1 MIKIYFL
8 LSLFIT
14 LIKAC
19 SYLQNEAMQIISTPN
34 EVINIQFA
42 SIFKINQFN
51 KITLFN
57 DDNQFVIVKPIEL
70 IEQSKANSQQNSEVV
85 SYKLFKT
92 KKSRDPL
99 HQMAILV
106 KVKDYYVV
114 EFNSNIYNT
123 LPSINSVTE
132 RVDQPNSICYDVIQ
146 VDSIFIV
153 DCQKEDQDY
162 FSIGQ
167 DNYIPIQKAKNQQ
180 RRLDQIDN
188 YIFRSTVNE
197 LELYIYELNTVQFI
211 KILDQI
217 TLSQILKKDNFKL
230 EIRDFKTHSNGQIS
244 ILNSQGELIILEY
257 SRQKDEWIL
266 IKNIDTKTQNAI
278 GYDIDID
285 ANQYVV
291 IQEQNLYF
299 KSKTSLEY
307 LVNITKNER
316 NNVYLTKNY
325 ILLSKQDSLVLYNQ
339 KLEKLYSILIDQ
351 SKYKYISN
359 PNFDSI
365 IALDNTDIYRYSIN
379 NDYYLRFKSDKLQDQ
394 YSSIQIIQDSDEVK
408 CGVLIYYRVV
418 PIETL
423 EMFQTQA
430 SSALFAYGVNLDEQM
445 AKFQQACQGPN
456 LKFEFYNSD
465 ILKVQVQN
473 YKEVI
478 LKNLDLEEIIY
489 RKAISNL
496 NTQNIYLIQQ
506 KQNLQIEG
514 FICEITSQTIINCN
528 IWFEKIIF
536 PKLEDSQQ
544 QLWWMTQDGL
554 YFAIL
559 NDKAVKLY
567 YLSYDKKEFQ
577 EFQVIQL
584 QTQGKSI
591 TTDGSQLF
599 ILIEKD
605 VEIYEINSKE
615 WKKLTVGLKDVNQ
628 IFASPYKQDMLLVY
642 DNINLYLYSIQYQK
656 ITLIWF
662 TPLES
667 QIDIN
672 IAITN
677 GQFSI
682 LIKSEEIHSLLTYN
696 IQNEG
701 NIYFQRKHSLYHHA
715 KGDISLF
722 DCNYFNNQLYI
733 IGNHEKTDNKA
744 ILVYKL
750 TEVSINSQFMILD
763 IPTTQLS
770 SANNFVFITEANQNK
785 FYSYYIDGNYFVST
799 SFNIPDNQQIYN
811 KNIKIQGRVSNTDF
825 YRIIK
830 DIPISLINRGINIFG
845 IENELNFNYE
855 KDGNNSHCFDLGQSW
870 YSGQA
875 FEIDLQQQGNGDI
888 KLQKTLIKQEQSIEY
903 SQSIMEYDNNTLI
916 QLISNK
922 IIFISKQDF
931 QIIEYQLDNQYQ
943 FINILYIQSN
953 LIYLQA
959 IFNKQYFIKLLQFK
973 DSQIIL
979 QNGQIT
985 YNYYIKKAFLNQDR
999 FFTWI
1004 YNYAIAYDTKNDP
1017 TNLNEFE
1024 VIQRVFPSFYPVSLE
1039 FKHVKDQIY
1048 YFFFISQS
1056 AQLEIA
1062 AYEIVKNSQK
1072 NFFLDYHTADN
1083 LKLQGMFFPL
1093 DYTCSGMVMTENQVV
1108 ISLNNSISYA
1118 FNYQIACQDNYLCQ
1132 ITQFSYKN
1140 SYQQYGSWSLKN
1152 EYPSLFVS
1160 ENILSIIYQSEK
1172 DHELLLYDLNDNSN
1186 KTGPISA
1193 IAYLKSKNL
1202 EDQKIV
1208 QSFVYNYKEQLHLL
1222 SSAEDKQKLQHYIIR
1237 RSPQICIE
1245 KQSISQ
1251 NVNISLKNQNQ
1262 EKLVNLKLNID
1273 QIKSDSSHF
1282 KIWIILVIVLVIVI
1296 VGISVIIYCQKKRR
1310 RLVKQNLLIED

>member
-51 KITLFN
+51 KITLFS
-57 DDNQFVIVKPIEL
+57 DDNKFAIVKPIEL
-70 IEQSKANSQQNSEVV
+70 TEQLKANSLQNSEVV
-85 SYKLFKT
+85 SYKLFKS

-99 HQMAILV
+99 HSMAILV

-197 LELYIYELNTVQFI
+197 LELYIYELNTVQFL
-211 KILDQI
+211 KILDQT

-257 SRQKDEWIL
+257 NRLDNEWIL
-266 IKNIDTKTQNAI
+266 IKNIDTKTQNAF

-325 ILLSKQDSLVLYNQ
+325 ILFQKSDSLVLYNQ
-339 KLEKLYSILIDQ
+339 KLEKLYSMLIEQ
-351 SKYKYISN
+351 SNYKLISN

-365 IALDNTDIYRYSIN
+365 ITLDNINIYRYSIN

-394 YSSIQIIQDSDEVK
+394 YSQIQIVQDSNGAK
-408 CGVLIYYRVV
+408 CDVVIYYRVV

-465 ILKVQVQN
+465 ILKVSVKN
-473 YKEVI
+473 YKEAI
-478 LKNLDLEEIIY
+478 LKNLNSEEIIY

-506 KQNLQIEG
+506 NENLQIEG
-514 FICEITSQTIINCN
+514 YNCDIIEQTNISCN
-528 IWFEKIIF
+528 NWFEKIIF
-536 PKLEDSQQ
+536 PKLEDSQKQ
-544 QLWWMTQDGL
+544 IWWMTQDGL

-559 NDKAVKLY
+559 NDKSVDVNY
-567 YLSYDKKEFQ
+567 ISYDKKEFKK
-577 EFQVIQL
+577 FQVIQL

-591 TTDGSQLF
+591 KTDGSHLF

-615 WKKLTVGLKDVNQ
+615 WKKLTISLTEVNQ
-628 IFASPYKQDMLLVY
+628 IFASPFKQDMLLVY
-642 DNINLYLYSIQYQK
+642 DNNNLSIYSVQYQK

-672 IAITN
+672 VAITN
-677 GQFSI
+677 GQLSI

-696 IQNEG
+696 IENEG

-715 KGDISLF
+715 QGDISLF

-733 IGNHEKTDNKA
+733 IGTHEKTNNKA

-763 IPTTQLS
+763 IPTARLS
-770 SANNFVFITEANQNK
+770 SANNFVFITEANQKK

-799 SFNIPDNQQIYN
+799 SFNLPDNQQIYN
-811 KNIKIQGRVSNTDF
+811 KDIKLQGNVSNTDF
-825 YRIIK
+825 QRIIK
-830 DIPISLINRGINIFG
+830 DVPISLINRGINLFG
-845 IENELNFNYE
+845 IVNELNFNYE
-855 KDGNNSHCFDLGQSW
+855 KDGNNIHCFDLGQSW

-875 FEIDLQQQGNGDI
+875 FQIDLQQGNEDI
-888 KLQKTLIKQEQSIEY
+888 KLQKTLIKQQQSIEY

-922 IIFISKQDF
+922 IIFISKEDF
-931 QIIEYQLDNQYQ
+931 QITEYQLDNQYQ

-953 LIYLQA
+953 LIYLQL
-959 IFNKQYFIKLLQFK
+959 IFNKQYLIKLLLFQN
-973 DSQIIL
+973 SQIIL
-979 QNGQIT
+979 LNGQIT
-985 YNYYIKKAFLNQDR
+985 YNYYIKKAFQNQDR
-999 FFTWI
+999 FFVWI
-1004 YNYAIAYDTKNDP
+1004 YNYVIAYDTKNDP

-1024 VIQRVFPSFYPVSLE
+1024 VIQRVFPSSYPVSLE
-1039 FKHVKDQIY
+1039 FKHVKDNIY

-1056 AQLEIA
+1056 AQLEVV

-1072 NFFLDYHTADN
+1072 NFFLIYQIVDY
-1083 LKLQGMFFPL
+1083 LKIQGMFFPL
-1093 DYTCSGMVMTENQVV
+1093 DYICSGMVMTENQVI
-1108 ISLNNSISYA
+1108 ISLNNSISYT
-1118 FNYQIACQDNYLCQ
+1118 YEYKIDCQDNYLCQ

-1172 DHELLLYDLNDNSN
+1172 DHELLIYDLNDNSN

-1262 EKLVNLKLNID
+1262 EKLVNLKLNIYQRD
-1273 QIKSDSSHF
+1273 SDSSHF
-1282 KIWIILVIVLVIVI
+1282 KIWIILVIVLFIVI

-1310 RLVKQNLLIED
+1310 RLVKQDLLTED